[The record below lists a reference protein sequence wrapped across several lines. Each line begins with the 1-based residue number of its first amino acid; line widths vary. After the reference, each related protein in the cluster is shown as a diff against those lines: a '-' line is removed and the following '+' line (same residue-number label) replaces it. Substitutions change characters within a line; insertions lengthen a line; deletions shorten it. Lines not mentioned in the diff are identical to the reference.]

1 MMDFNEFDDHGRRQ
15 MKLAQDCVQWLACS
29 LAVELLVLPE
39 HKVCVLHVEIHCL
52 KAHSKV
58 PELTAMTKNGK
69 QYSFLPLYAT
79 DALFP
84 GSVQRGL

>member
-1 MMDFNEFDDHGRRQ
+1 MTDFKKFNDHGRRR

-29 LAVELLVLPE
+29 LAVKLLVLTE
-39 HKVCVLHVEIHCL
+39 HKVCVLHVKIHCL

-69 QYSFLPLYAT
+69 EYSSLPLYAT
-79 DALFP
+79 DALSP
-84 GSVQRGL
+84 GSIQRVL